1 MDRFEAAV
9 LWLTAFFAALAAV
22 SARLAWLLFGPAAA
36 LPPEDPVQLAAWKRK
51 RHWVTIS
58 EFAALP
64 AFATGWVAAAMWWE
78 LPEPVV
84 VLGSMASGA
93 LGFGFLLNA
102 LQTVVTRRL
111 EAGKTSNV

>member
-1 MDRFEAAV
+1 MDKFEAAA
-9 LWLTAFFAALAAV
+9 LWLLTFFAAFVAA
-22 SARLAWLLFGPAAA
+22 SARLAWLLFGPTAAD
-36 LPPEDPVQLAAWKRK
+36 PPEDPVQLAAWKRK

-64 AFATGWVAAAMWWE
+64 AFATGWVAAGMCWT
-78 LPEPVV
+78 LPVPLV

-102 LQTVVTRRL
+102 LHTIVLRRV
-111 EAGKTSNV
+111 EAARISNV